1 MKSGRPAAG
10 AATRGAKP
18 MTQDHRE
25 GGTKESLLVA
35 VYDTEGA
42 AQRAVAT
49 LNEKGCAM
57 DMLSVLG
64 RVHPSGDD
72 VLGIYHMGVG
82 SRMKAWAKQGALWG
96 ALWGMV
102 TGAAALIV
110 VPGLGPVLAAG
121 PIVEAIISVMSG
133 GVLGAA
139 VGGTLGGA
147 AMTGAAAATH
157 LSAVM
162 HRMGIPHERLEQLHS
177 AIEQGHYVL
186 LLRVVTAEIPDWKPV
201 LQESRPAVLLELAY
215 TGIKDA
221 I

>member
-1 MKSGRPAAG
+1 
-10 AATRGAKP
+10 

-25 GGTKESLLVA
+25 GGTKESLLVG
-35 VYDTEGA
+35 VYDNEAG
-42 AQRAVAT
+42 AQRAVAK
-49 LNEKGCAM
+49 LQKKGCAM

-82 SRMKAWAKQGALWG
+82 SRMKVWAKQGAFWG

-110 VPGLGPVLAAG
+110 LPGLGPVLAAG
-121 PIVEAIISVMSG
+121 PIVEAIISALGG

-147 AMTGAAAATH
+147 AMAGAAAGTH

-186 LLRVVTAEIPDWKPV
+186 LLRAVTAEIPGWRAV
-201 LQESRPAVLLELAY
+201 LQESGPRVLLELAY